1 MITGLN
7 HANISTAKL
16 QQTIDFFVGVIGLKV
31 GPRPDFTFAGA
42 WLYAGAQPVLHLVE
56 RDAPRDPAGA
66 IDHISFTVADL
77 DAATQRLDKLG
88 IAYRV
93 SITPSGFGRQAF
105 LTDPNGIKIELT
117 EPAANRSDLP
127 PRHD

>member
-16 QQTIDFFVGVIGLKV
+16 QETIDFFVGVIGLEV

-77 DAATQRLDKLG
+77 DAATRRLDQIG
-88 IAYRV
+88 VPYRV

-117 EPAANRSDLP
+117 EPAR
-127 PRHD
+127 